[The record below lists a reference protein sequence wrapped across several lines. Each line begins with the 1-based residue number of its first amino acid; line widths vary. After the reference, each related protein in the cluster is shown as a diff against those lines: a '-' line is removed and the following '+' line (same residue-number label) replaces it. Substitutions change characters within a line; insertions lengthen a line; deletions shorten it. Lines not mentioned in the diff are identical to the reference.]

1 MRKWSICSCVQL
13 LGVGVGVAFGSMLG
27 VGGEQ
32 EGIVVEDVMDDV
44 FFLVVFI
51 FVEMVGV

>member
-1 MRKWSICSCVQL
+1 M
-13 LGVGVGVAFGSMLG
+13 AFGNMLG

-44 FFLVVFI
+44 FFLLVFI
-51 FVEMVGV
+51 FIEMVGV